1 MTTWMPHFSSDQFTW
16 DGTRGVADISD
27 LAPRSV
33 FNSQTG
39 GWKCVS
45 ISRFSITSTR
55 TGKTRFYE
63 LDTNAPGYE
72 DGWDGAFKVYTDNL
86 FDGTRITIFND

>member
-1 MTTWMPHFSSDQFTW
+1 MSQFN
-16 DGTRGVADISD
+16 
-27 LAPRSV
+27 P
-33 FNSQTG
+33 QTG
-39 GWKCVS
+39 GWKRASVN

-72 DGWDGAFKVYTDNL
+72 DGWDGEFKVYTDNL
-86 FDGTRITIFND
+86 FDGTRITIFNY